1 MIVWLT
7 VTIVMEKNK
16 LLEFM
21 YMINT
26 ELVAWAK
33 TTCTTLKQAVL
44 KRQQGPLQTMNAEV
58 KLA

>member
-1 MIVWLT
+1 
-7 VTIVMEKNK
+7 MEKNK